1 MHRDEPRESD
11 KAVVQQLQQTHSDA
25 GAGTSPLPSISRD
38 AQVARVNNVG
48 FGWQPDPMRPGAQTI
63 PPVGWDISPYNSWT
77 WQRVR
82 ESTPTASIWRGQG
95 PVQPLPQRLSDIDG
109 IEFEANGRRFTIRQF
124 LDSSFTDGFLV
135 LYRGEIVAE
144 TYMNGME
151 PHFQHLAQSVTKSIT
166 GALFGILVHKGLI
179 DTDSLVTRYLPEL
192 EATAY
197 RGAKV
202 QHLLDMTA
210 GVKYAMANTT
220 SHIDEQL
227 KPAATW
233 WENEYLEKL
242 AMGWWPMDY
251 AKYPDYP
258 RNTWEIILRLT
269 EQEAPH
275 GARFSYRGIEN
286 DVLGFIMQRVTGMML
301 PELFSSELWAPMG
314 AEEDAYITVD
324 QARFALTDGGFNA
337 TLRDYARFALLHLRG
352 GYLNGKQI
360 VPSEWIDKT
369 RGASDD
375 LFRIFGGERSHLRKG
390 AYHNTFWIEN
400 AGRRAFMC
408 SGYGGQLIYIDPQ
421 ADFAAVKLSHHPD
434 DGVSG
439 RSAEALAAI
448 HAIRDAWASC

>member
-1 MHRDEPRESD
+1 MSPLYR
-11 KAVVQQLQQTHSDA
+11 VNDA
-25 GAGTSPLPSISRD
+25 GSD
-38 AQVARVNNVG
+38 
-48 FGWQPDPMRPGAQTI
+48 WQPDPMSPGAQMI
-63 PPVGWDISPYNSWT
+63 PRTGWDTSPHNRWT

-82 ESTPTASIWRGQG
+82 EWTPTASIWGGRG
-95 PVQPLPQRLSDIDG
+95 PVLPLPQRLSDIDG
-109 IEFEANGRRFTIRQF
+109 IEFEANGRRSTIRQF

-135 LYRGEIVAE
+135 LSRGEIISE

-151 PHFQHLAQSVTKSIT
+151 PHTQHLAHSVTKSIAGT
-166 GALFGILVHKGLI
+166 LFGILVHKGLI

-197 RGAKV
+197 RAAKV
-202 QHLLDMTA
+202 QHVLDMTA
-210 GVKYAMANTT
+210 GVKYSVANTAPY
-220 SHIDEQL
+220 IDEQL

-233 WENEYLEKL
+233 WENEHIEKL

-251 AKYPDYP
+251 AKYPDFP
-258 RNTWEIILRLT
+258 KNTWEIILRLT

-286 DVLGFIMQRVTGMML
+286 DVLGFIMQRVTGKML

-352 GYLNGKQI
+352 GRLNGKQI
-360 VPSEWIDKT
+360 VPSEWIEKT

-375 LFRIFGGERSHLRKG
+375 LFRIFGGDGSRLPKG
-390 AYHNTFWIEN
+390 AYHNTFWIEDPE
-400 AGRRAFMC
+400 RRAFMC

-421 ADFAAVKLSHHPD
+421 ADFAVVKLSHYPD

-448 HAIRDAWASC
+448 HAIRDMLAGR